1 MFLSPTLAMRL
12 TASKRV
18 CLFVFSL
25 ALIATALPGCGPKP
39 PLKIG
44 FIGGLSGKFSDLGTA
59 TRNGALLAVEI
70 ANDAGGVG
78 GRKLMLVEQDD
89 QQSSEKALLSIEELK
104 KQGVVAVVGP
114 STSSVAVAITPM
126 ATSNHLLLIAP
137 TATTNKLSGK
147 DDYFLRSIGDAAFYG
162 RSAAQFHYSRQGVRS
177 VALILDMA
185 NADYTESWGEPYAAE
200 FARLGGKVLRLER
213 FKSTDNPDHAAIA
226 RKLLD
231 GKPEMV
237 LTVASSVDSALIAQR
252 VKTLNPAVRLAGAG
266 WASTERLIELGGS
279 AVEGMLFEQYFDR
292 FDAAPKFQGF
302 LQAYRDR
309 FKAEAGFGA
318 VLAYDA
324 ANMIIA
330 GLQKTDEPVALKA
343 AILAMGKFDGVQNPV
358 HLDAY
363 GDVTRAVHFG
373 VVKQGGFAKID

>member
-1 MFLSPTLAMRL
+1 M
-12 TASKRV
+12 
-18 CLFVFSL
+18 
-25 ALIATALPGCGPKP
+25 
-39 PLKIG
+39 
-44 FIGGLSGKFSDLGTA
+44 
-59 TRNGALLAVEI
+59 
-70 ANDAGGVG
+70 
-78 GRKLMLVEQDD
+78 
-89 QQSSEKALLSIEELK
+89 
-104 KQGVVAVVGP
+104 
-114 STSSVAVAITPM
+114 
-126 ATSNHLLLIAP
+126 
-137 TATTNKLSGK
+137 
-147 DDYFLRSIGDAAFYG
+147 
-162 RSAAQFHYSRQGVRS
+162 
-177 VALILDMA
+177 
-185 NADYTESWGEPYAAE
+185 
-200 FARLGGKVLRLER
+200 
-213 FKSTDNPDHAAIA
+213 
-226 RKLLD
+226 
-231 GKPEMV
+231 
-237 LTVASSVDSALIAQR
+237 
-252 VKTLNPAVRLAGAG
+252 AGAG

-309 FKAEAGFGA
+309 FKTEAGFGA